1 MNNIPIILLFGLI
14 AAGAEI
20 AGAAVVLLRRR
31 WPKNI
36 QEYLIALGSG
46 FILALAF
53 SELIPE
59 SFNAIGEEAAVFIIL
74 GYAAIHVFEHTIVRH
89 LHFGEETH
97 HDVMVSKVASLSA
110 YAGLFVHAFFDGFSI
125 SVGMHFNYFV
135 GLLIFIAVLLHKV
148 PEGMTIASIMLSA
161 RYTKKFSLW
170 ASFGLSVATVLGAC
184 MIFVF
189 TSVDREITGI
199 AFAIS
204 AGAAVYV
211 GATDLV
217 PEINKSENRLAPVIV
232 LLGMLLFYGTLRA
245 LELFGG
251 VHSH

>member
-1 MNNIPIILLFGLI
+1 MDTILVILLFGLI
-14 AAGAEI
+14 AAIAEV
-20 AGAAVVLLRRR
+20 AGAAIVLLQRR
-31 WPKNI
+31 WPRKL
-36 QEYLIALGSG
+36 QEYLIALGAG
-46 FILALAF
+46 FILALVF

-59 SFNAIGEEAAVFIIL
+59 SFKAVGEMAAVFIIL
-74 GYAAIHVFEHTIVRH
+74 GYAAIHLFEHTIVGH

-125 SVGMHFNYFV
+125 SVGMHYDFFV
-135 GLLIFIAVLLHKV
+135 GLLIFIAILLHKV

-161 RYTKKFSLW
+161 RYTKI
-170 ASFGLSVATVLGAC
+170 FGLRASIGLGIATLLGAC

-189 TSVDREITGI
+189 TNVDARITGI

-204 AGAAVYV
+204 AGTGAYV

-217 PEINKSENRLAPVIV
+217 PEINKSENRLAPLIV

-245 LELFGG
+245 LEFLGG

>member
-1 MNNIPIILLFGLI
+1 MSNITVILLFGLV

-20 AGAAVVLLRRR
+20 AGAVIVLLRQR
-31 WPKNI
+31 WPKKI
-36 QEYLIALGSG
+36 QEYLIALGAG

-59 SFNAIGEEAAVFIIL
+59 SFTALGEVAAVFIII
-74 GYAAIHVFEHTIVRH
+74 GYAAIHLFEHTIVRH

-97 HDVMVSKVASLSA
+97 HEVMVSKIASLSA

-125 SVGMHFNYFV
+125 SVGMHYNYFV

-148 PEGMTIASIMLSA
+148 PEGMTIASIMISA
-161 RYTKKFSLW
+161 RHSRKTSLW
-170 ASFGLSVATVLGAC
+170 ASFGLGIATVLGTC

-189 TSVDREITGI
+189 TGVEREITGI
-199 AFAIS
+199 AFAVS

-217 PEINKSENRLAPVIV
+217 PEINKSENRLAPIVV

-245 LELFGG
+245 LELIGG
-251 VHSH
+251 IHPH